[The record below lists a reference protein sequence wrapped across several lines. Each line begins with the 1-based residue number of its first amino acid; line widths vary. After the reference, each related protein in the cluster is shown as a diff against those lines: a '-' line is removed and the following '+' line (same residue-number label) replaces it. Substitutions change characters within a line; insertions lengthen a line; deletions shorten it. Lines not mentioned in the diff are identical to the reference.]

1 MLREKA
7 LQYRRQGYNCSQCII
22 KAAEQVYRTPIS
34 RQVIQACQ
42 GINAGLGVG
51 EICVLLLAGIMIFG
65 LLFDELVTKKM
76 RIKLLTSFTEKYP
89 IMSCSS
95 LLTQRGAGDAA
106 CEGLIGEVA
115 DMIERIIA
123 EEYQR
128 RY

>member
-22 KAAEQVYRTPIS
+22 KAAEQVYKVPVS
-34 RQVIQACQ
+34 RQVFQTCQ

-51 EICVLLLAGIMIFG
+51 EICVLLLAGIMVFG

-89 IMSCSS
+89 GMNCSS
-95 LLTQRGAGDAA
+95 LLAQRGASDAA

-115 DMIERIIA
+115 DMMERIIA
-123 EEYQR
+123 EEQHK